1 MLRTLYFACYE
12 GVWTKCRGLRRAFAR
27 AGKMSLRRG
36 REDRGRTVPGHRWG
50 RGGERLA
57 KMTVEVAA
65 RSLGIKEESVRKRVR
80 RGTIRSEKDADGR
93 LYVYVDSAETVRD
106 GYRDEPQNPYA
117 YRSVDEPAEATREI
131 IEAKNETIRILHH
144 QLQEE
149 RDARRRT
156 ETVIAQLMQV
166 NAAIVARVPELKV
179 LPTESSGIEVR
190 AVTTAEEV
198 RRSSEPS
205 SWWRRLLGGE

>member
-1 MLRTLYFACYE
+1 M
-12 GVWTKCRGLRRAFAR
+12 GVC
-27 AGKMSLRRG
+27 
-36 REDRGRTVPGHRWG
+36 VV
-50 RGGERLA
+50 A

-106 GYRDEPQNPYA
+106 RYRDASEGPYA

-166 NAAIVARVPELKV
+166 NAAFVARVPELKV

-198 RRSSEPS
+198 RRSLEPS

>member
-1 MLRTLYFACYE
+1 M
-12 GVWTKCRGLRRAFAR
+12 GV
-27 AGKMSLRRG
+27 S
-36 REDRGRTVPGHRWG
+36 VV
-50 RGGERLA
+50 A

-80 RGTIRSEKDADGR
+80 RGTIRSEKDAAGR

-117 YRSVDEPAEATREI
+117 YRSEDEPAEATREI
-131 IEAKNETIRILHH
+131 IEAKDETIRILHH

-156 ETVIAQLMQV
+156 ETIIAQLMQV
-166 NAAIVARVPELKV
+166 NAALAARGPELRS
-179 LPTESSGIEVR
+179 LPTEPSGIEGI
-190 AVTTAEEV
+190 AVTTAEGV
-198 RRSSEPS
+198 QKSSEPS

>member
-1 MLRTLYFACYE
+1 M
-12 GVWTKCRGLRRAFAR
+12 
-27 AGKMSLRRG
+27 
-36 REDRGRTVPGHRWG
+36 
-50 RGGERLA
+50 A

-65 RSLGIKEESVRKRVR
+65 RSLGIKEESVRKHVR
-80 RGTIRSEKDADGR
+80 RGTIRSEKDAAGR

-106 GYRDEPQNPYA
+106 GYRYASGDPYG

-156 ETVIAQLMQV
+156 ETIIAQLMQV
-166 NAAIVARVPELKV
+166 NAALGSRGPELRV
-179 LPTESSGIEVR
+179 LPTEPSGIEGR
-190 AVTTAEEV
+190 ALTTAEGV
-198 RRSSEPS
+198 QKSPEPS
-205 SWWRRLLGGE
+205 SWWRRRLGGG

>member
-1 MLRTLYFACYE
+1 
-12 GVWTKCRGLRRAFAR
+12 
-27 AGKMSLRRG
+27 
-36 REDRGRTVPGHRWG
+36 
-50 RGGERLA
+50 
-57 KMTVEVAA
+57 MTVEVAA

-93 LYVYVDSAETVRD
+93 LYVYVDGDETLRD
-106 GYRDEPQNPYA
+106 GYRDGSEAPYA
-117 YRSVDEPAEATREI
+117 HRSAGEPAGAAREI

-156 ETVIAQLMQV
+156 ETIIAQLMQV
-166 NAAIVARVPELKV
+166 NAALASRGPELGV
-179 LPTESSGIEVR
+179 LPTETKPSGIEGI
-190 AVTTAEEV
+190 ALTTPEGV
-198 RRSSEPS
+198 QKSSEPS